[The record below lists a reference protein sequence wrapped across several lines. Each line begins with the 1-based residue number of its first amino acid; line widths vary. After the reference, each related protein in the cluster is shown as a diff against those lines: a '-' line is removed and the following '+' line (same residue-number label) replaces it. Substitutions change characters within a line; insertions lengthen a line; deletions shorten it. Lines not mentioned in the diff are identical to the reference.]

1 MMAPSPPLLQVQ
13 GLTVRAPDGRALV
26 DQVSFEIGAG
36 RVLAL
41 VGESGSGKTLAG
53 RSILRLLPA
62 PLKPGGGRIV
72 FDGHDLAAL
81 DEGALRRLRGAA
93 IGMVFQE
100 PMVSLNPALRIG
112 DQLCEALQLHQGLD
126 AGTARLQAAE
136 MLGRVRIADP
146 QACLAAYPHQ
156 FSGGMRQR
164 IMLASVMLL
173 KPRLLIADEPTTALD
188 SLSQRE
194 VMELMAELT
203 RTAGS
208 AVLLITHDLG
218 LVARHA
224 DAVSVMQQGRVVE
237 HGSVRQVLTAPREA
251 YTRSLIEALPR
262 RAPPRPRPAEGRP
275 VIAADE
281 VAVQF
286 SGGGLWQRRAAKRAV
301 DGVSLAIQPGEVV
314 ALVGGSGS
322 GKTTLGRALLG
333 LLPLA
338 GGRVRFRGQDLAQ
351 ASAAERRRFRL
362 ESQLV
367 FQDPYSSLDPRQ
379 RIADI
384 VAEPLRHLQP
394 ALDAAQ
400 TRERVQRWLAEVGL
414 DGLGQRFPHALSGG
428 QRQRVAIAR
437 ALIREPAF
445 VVADEPVSALDMT
458 IQQQVLALFKRLQR
472 ERGFACLFV
481 SHNLAVVSEIADRI
495 VVMDAGR
502 IVEQGSVADIFDRP
516 QQAYTRELL
525 AAATTSDL
533 LASLRPGAESIA

>member
-1 MMAPSPPLLQVQ
+1 MPSTPPLLQVQ
-13 GLTVRAPDGRALV
+13 ALTVRAPDGRALV
-26 DQVSFEIGAG
+26 DQVSFEIPAG
-36 RVLAL
+36 QVLAL

-53 RSILRLLPA
+53 RSILRLLPS
-62 PLKPGGGRIV
+62 PLKPDSGRIV
-72 FDGHDLAAL
+72 FDGQDLGTLA
-81 DEGALRRLRGAA
+81 EPALRRLRGAA

-112 DQLCEALQLHQGLD
+112 DQLCEALQLHHGLD
-126 AGTARLQAAE
+126 DGTARAQAAE
-136 MLGRVRIADP
+136 MLQRVRIADP

-203 RTAGS
+203 RTAGT

-224 DAVSVMQQGRVVE
+224 DVVTVMQQGRVVE
-237 HGSVRQVLTAPREA
+237 HGSVRDVLTAPREA
-251 YTRSLIEALPR
+251 YTRSLIDALPR
-262 RAPPRPRPAEGRP
+262 RAPPRPRPAEDAP
-275 VIAADE
+275 VIAAED
-281 VAVQF
+281 VAVHF
-286 SGGGLWQRRAAKRAV
+286 AGSGPWRRTAVKRAV
-301 DGVSLAIQPGEVV
+301 DGVSLAVQPGEVV

-338 GGRVRFRGQDLAQ
+338 GGRVRFRGQDLAE

-362 ESQLV
+362 DAQLV

-394 ALDAAQ
+394 APTAAE
-400 TRERVQRWLAEVGL
+400 TRQRVDRWLAEVGL

-516 QQAYTRELL
+516 REAYTRELL
-525 AAATTSDL
+525 AAATTGDL
-533 LASLRPGAESIA
+533 LASLRG